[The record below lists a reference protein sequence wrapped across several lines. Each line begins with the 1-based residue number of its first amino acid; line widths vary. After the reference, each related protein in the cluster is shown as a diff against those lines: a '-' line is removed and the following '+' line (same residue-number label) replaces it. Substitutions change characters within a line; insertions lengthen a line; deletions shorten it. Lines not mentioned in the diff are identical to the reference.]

1 MHFLIKHASLSLTD
15 FKQRKPSTGD
25 PGPDSRSRAHHAGM
39 RTGEPAPHTHGAP
52 CQPGALPK
60 DQDLYLCSLRTRFV
74 KLRRI
79 WKCRLL
85 LLSYLRLKAERARCT
100 LYRRGFDRPP
110 LALPAP
116 QAPQGRR
123 APSLRA
129 TGRVL
134 PSRQRPTAHSPA
146 SSLPSAFLPPTLERV
161 LVNGGVP
168 PTLEA
173 VYPWRPAPHPRGGA
187 GRCCQAD
194 SPERLAGQRRP
205 DPSAP

>member
-1 MHFLIKHASLSLTD
+1 MRGC
-15 FKQRKPSTGD
+15 KQGSPRP
-25 PGPDSRSRAHHAGM
+25 
-39 RTGEPAPHTHGAP
+39 PHTGAP
-52 CQPGALPK
+52 CQPGAPPK
-60 DQDLYLCSLRTRFV
+60 DQDLYLCSLRTKFV

-79 WKCRLL
+79 WKRRLL

-100 LYRRGFDRPP
+100 LYRRGFDWPP

-116 QAPQGRR
+116 QAPQGRP

-129 TGRVL
+129 TGHVL
-134 PSRQRPTAHSPA
+134 PSPQHPTVHSPA
-146 SSLPSAFLPPTLERV
+146 SSLPSAFLPSTLERV

-173 VYPWRPAPHPRGGA
+173 VYPWRPAPHPHGGA

-194 SPERLAGQRRP
+194 SQERLAGQRRP